1 MNILRIRN
9 ELRNGK
15 SIFDIP
21 LRVTFYARVSTDKE
35 EQLNSLE
42 NQVQYFT
49 EFIRSRPN
57 WTYVEGYVDEG
68 ISGASTKKRDN
79 FLRMIADAKAG
90 LFDFIITKEIS
101 RFSRSTLDSIRYTQE
116 LLEHDVGV
124 LFQND
129 NINTLDSDSEFRL
142 VVMAGVAQ
150 DEIRK
155 LSERLK
161 FGFRQAIKNGHVL
174 GNDKLWGYDKK
185 DCVLTIN
192 ETEAKVVRRIFHL
205 YANEQMGIRRIS
217 QQLFDEGFTSRKGN
231 AFNVLTIRH
240 ILENPKYKGWYCAN
254 KSQTVDY
261 RSKRKIFL
269 DESEWVMYPDPSI
282 PAIVSEELW
291 DRANALYKQR
301 SAQMMSHQSAAEFHN
316 RYPYSGKIICEEHG
330 TSFYRQVLN
339 SSKGKKEVWQCRV
352 YRNRGRAACSAPQ
365 MRTSELNKIM
375 AEIFSQMIH
384 NKQGIVDAVVKVIQ
398 SVPQEH
404 DFQQDIRRM
413 ESELSAIHAKK
424 DRLLDM
430 SIEGVIS
437 TVEFKQRND
446 GFNQQIQALGQ
457 QLAILKA
464 EEEKSLISTEQLN
477 KIKATLEDDL
487 SFQNGIRS
495 ELVTTILDHIVVKKG
510 STKEEFHLDIYLKFG
525 DPCGVI
531 FDRANSSFCFTCSK
545 STIPRAPIRRISS
558 PSAPSASSR
567 GSPALTRRRAPGWP
581 PTPPGVLKMLPYRSG
596 LFAPSCGGSH
606 LLGGKMACIL
616 PPNEPRGSHDPLCS
630 QCGQLRAPLHSQL
643 PACPAPYAGGGGEV
657 QSPLH

>member
-581 PTPPGVLKMLPYRSG
+581 PTPPGVLKMLHYRSG
-596 LFAPSCGGSH
+596 PFAPSCGGSH
-606 LLGGKMACIL
+606 RLKG
-616 PPNEPRGSHDPLCS
+616 
-630 QCGQLRAPLHSQL
+630 
-643 PACPAPYAGGGGEV
+643 
-657 QSPLH
+657 

>member
-9 ELRNGK
+9 EMRNGK

-21 LRVTFYARVSTDKE
+21 LRVTFYARVSTDKD

-42 NQVQYFT
+42 NQVQYYT
-49 EFIRSRPN
+49 ELIQSKPN
-57 WTYVEGYVDEG
+57 WTYIPGYIDEG
-68 ISGASTKKRDN
+68 ISGTSTKKRDS

-90 LFDFIITKEIS
+90 QFDFIITKEIS
-101 RFSRSTLDSIRYTQE
+101 RFSRSTLDSIQYTQE

-150 DEIRK
+150 DEVRK

-217 QQLFDEGFTSRKGN
+217 QQLYDEGFTSRKGN

-291 DRANALYKQR
+291 DRANALYKRR

-330 TSFYRQVLN
+330 TSFHRQVLKN
-339 SSKGKKEVWQCRV
+339 SKGEKEVWQCRV
-352 YRNRGRAACSAPQ
+352 YRNRGRAACSTPQ
-365 MRTSELNKIM
+365 MRTSELDQIM
-375 AEIFSQMIH
+375 AQIFEQLAKDKSA
-384 NKQGIVDAVVKVIQ
+384 IVDAVMKVIQ
-398 SVPQEH
+398 AVPNEH
-404 DFQQDIRRM
+404 DYRQDVRHVEAEID
-413 ESELSAIHAKK
+413 SICAKK
-424 DRLLDM
+424 DRLLEM
-430 SIEGVIS
+430 SIEGALS
-437 TVEFKQRND
+437 TLEFKQRND
-446 GFNQQIQALGQ
+446 AFNQQIHELERQMGL
-457 QLAILKA
+457 LKA
-464 EEEKSLISTEQLN
+464 EEEKSQISVEQLE
-477 KIKATLEDDL
+477 KIKAALEAEL
-487 SFQNGIRS
+487 SFQNGINS
-495 ELVTTILDHIVVKKG
+495 ALVTTILDHIVVKKG
-510 STKEEFHLDIYLKFG
+510 STKEKVRLDIYLKFG
-525 DPCGVI
+525 DPYGVV
-531 FDRANSSFCFTCSK
+531 FDRENSSFCFSRPK
-545 STIPRAPIRRISS
+545 STIHKAQIRRI
-558 PSAPSASSR
+558 
-567 GSPALTRRRAPGWP
+567 
-581 PTPPGVLKMLPYRSG
+581 
-596 LFAPSCGGSH
+596 
-606 LLGGKMACIL
+606 
-616 PPNEPRGSHDPLCS
+616 
-630 QCGQLRAPLHSQL
+630 
-643 PACPAPYAGGGGEV
+643 
-657 QSPLH
+657 

>member
-1 MNILRIRN
+1 MNVLKIRN
-9 ELRNGK
+9 EMRSGK
-15 SIFDIP
+15 SIFDLP
-21 LRVTFYARVSTDKE
+21 LRVTFYARVSTDKD

-42 NQVQYFT
+42 NQVQYYT
-49 EFIRSRPN
+49 ELIQSKPN
-57 WTYVEGYVDEG
+57 WTYIPGYIDEG
-68 ISGASTKKRDN
+68 ISGTSTKKRDS

-90 LFDFIITKEIS
+90 QFDFIITKEIS
-101 RFSRSTLDSIRYTQE
+101 RFSRSTLDSIQYTQE

-150 DEIRK
+150 DEVRK

-217 QQLFDEGFTSRKGN
+217 QQLYDEGFTSRKGN

-291 DRANALYKQR
+291 DRANALYKRR

-330 TSFYRQVLN
+330 TSFHRQVLKN
-339 SSKGKKEVWQCRV
+339 SKGEKEVWQCRV
-352 YRNRGRAACSAPQ
+352 YRNRGRAACSTPQ
-365 MRTSELNKIM
+365 MRTSELDQIM
-375 AEIFSQMIH
+375 AQIFEQLAKDKSA
-384 NKQGIVDAVVKVIQ
+384 IVDAVMKVIQ
-398 SVPQEH
+398 AVPNEH
-404 DFQQDIRRM
+404 DYRQDVRHVEAEID
-413 ESELSAIHAKK
+413 SICAKK
-424 DRLLDM
+424 DRLLEM
-430 SIEGVIS
+430 SIEGALS
-437 TVEFKQRND
+437 TLEFKQRND
-446 GFNQQIQALGQ
+446 AFNQQIHELERQMGL
-457 QLAILKA
+457 LKA
-464 EEEKSLISTEQLN
+464 EEEKSQISVEQLE
-477 KIKATLEDDL
+477 KIKAALEAEL
-487 SFQNGIRS
+487 SFQNGINS
-495 ELVTTILDHIVVKKG
+495 ALVTTILDHIVVKKG
-510 STKEEFHLDIYLKFG
+510 STKEKVRLDIYLKFG
-525 DPCGVI
+525 DPYGVV
-531 FDRANSSFCFTCSK
+531 FDRENSSFCFSRPR
-545 STIPRAPIRRISS
+545 STTPRLPTRRI
-558 PSAPSASSR
+558 
-567 GSPALTRRRAPGWP
+567 
-581 PTPPGVLKMLPYRSG
+581 
-596 LFAPSCGGSH
+596 
-606 LLGGKMACIL
+606 
-616 PPNEPRGSHDPLCS
+616 
-630 QCGQLRAPLHSQL
+630 
-643 PACPAPYAGGGGEV
+643 
-657 QSPLH
+657 

>member
-531 FDRANSSFCFTCSK
+531 FDRANSSFCFTCSR
-545 STIPRAPIRRISS
+545 SITPRAP
-558 PSAPSASSR
+558 
-567 GSPALTRRRAPGWP
+567 TRR
-581 PTPPGVLKMLPYRSG
+581 T
-596 LFAPSCGGSH
+596 
-606 LLGGKMACIL
+606 
-616 PPNEPRGSHDPLCS
+616 
-630 QCGQLRAPLHSQL
+630 
-643 PACPAPYAGGGGEV
+643 
-657 QSPLH
+657 